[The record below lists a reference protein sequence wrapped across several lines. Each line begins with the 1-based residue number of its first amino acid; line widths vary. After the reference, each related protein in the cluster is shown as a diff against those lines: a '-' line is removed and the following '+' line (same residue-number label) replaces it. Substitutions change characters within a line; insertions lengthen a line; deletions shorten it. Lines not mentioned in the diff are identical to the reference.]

1 MSASHHPAPQP
12 HLPQPHRASP
22 GYDGVAIASFV
33 TALCGL
39 GVIPVVLGHVALGRI
54 RRTGAE
60 GTAFAVI
67 GLVLGYAAIAV
78 GVVFF
83 FLVGA
88 AIWWG
93 VSR

>member
-1 MSASHHPAPQP
+1 MSLSPQSS
-12 HLPQPHRASP
+12 PQRTAP

-67 GLVLGYAAIAV
+67 GLVLGYAAIAL
-78 GVVFF
+78 GIVFF
-83 FLVGA
+83 LIVGA